1 MEANRKE
8 DLIARFR
15 AYLERDAETQD
26 TDPAQPDLYT
36 LLAELAALK
45 NEVKLEARQVKTALD
60 QFREVFETL
69 RQTNDRLEQ
78 ESVRLREREGLAR
91 QETERELL
99 LEVLDIYD
107 RLQAGHD
114 QARRFVPSWL
124 ARRSGADAFIQ
135 SLADG
140 QDLTLRRIEDL
151 LNRRG
156 VYGLETRRGFSRHN
170 RLLRPAEVV
179 VNKQAKDSRAST
191 SSAWIWAP
199 PTPKWR
205 WWKTA
210 NPGSSRWWV

>member
-107 RLQAGHD
+107 RLQAGRD

-140 QDLTLRRIEDL
+140 QDLTLRRIEDI

-156 VYGLETRRGFSRHN
+156 VYGLETRGQPFDPRTMQATGSGWDPELAEGVVIQETRRGFSRHN

-179 VNKQAKDSRAST
+179 VNKQAQDS
-191 SSAWIWAP
+191 
-199 PTPKWR
+199 
-205 WWKTA
+205 
-210 NPGSSRWWV
+210 